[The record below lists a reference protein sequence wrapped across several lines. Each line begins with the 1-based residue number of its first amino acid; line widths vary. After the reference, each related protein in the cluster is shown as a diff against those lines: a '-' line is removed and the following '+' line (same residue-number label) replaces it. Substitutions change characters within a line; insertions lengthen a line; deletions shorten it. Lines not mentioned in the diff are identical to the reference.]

1 MIVRYHPKLR
11 DIWPPEPGGA
21 YQRAYRSPQGGT
33 DILEQVFYYAPV
45 AESKA
50 DIALRTRYEGHEFTR
65 DLLLEDPVFA
75 SQLVSWL
82 RQHTGRTIQEIGDM
96 ELALH

>member
-21 YQRAYRSPQGGT
+21 YRPTYRSPEGGT

-45 AESKA
+45 DAAKA
-50 DIALRTRYEGHEFTR
+50 DIALRTRYEGQEFTR
-65 DLLLEDPVFA
+65 DLLLEDEAFA
-75 SQLVSWL
+75 SRLAAWL
-82 RQHTGRTIQEIGDM
+82 RQHRGRTIQEIGDM

>member
-11 DIWPPEPGGA
+11 DVWPPEPGGA
-21 YQRAYRSPQGGT
+21 YQRGFRTPEGGK

-75 SQLVSWL
+75 GQLSSWL
-82 RQHTGRTIQEIGDM
+82 RQHTGRSIQEIGDL